1 MSDRLSGVEARLGGI
16 EQALADIT
24 RRIDALEGR
33 ELRPLAVLRAGPAAG
48 DVEIPELLPGLIGRA
63 DPTSLVSLVGRT
75 FVVLG
80 GAYLLRALT
89 ESGRLP
95 GRGGVF
101 LGLAYAVAWIAAADR
116 AGATRPLS
124 ALFHGLASVVISLP
138 LIWEASSH
146 FGLLS
151 PPASAAM
158 LMVITGLVLGVAWHR
173 HLESLA
179 GIAVIGS
186 IVTTVGLVVATGRPL
201 PFAGGLVV
209 LGASTLWLGERR
221 GWSWLRWVPA
231 LAVNLMAVVL
241 IGRAVLVPPQEPH
254 GVVIAL
260 LLMLMAV
267 YVCAVIWRTF
277 IVHQNVRAFE
287 MLQTP
292 CAVGLGLIGALIV
305 ARGDPRVA
313 SLAIG
318 GLGLLGAAGSYVAAF
333 WILRPRPAARANVVF
348 YSSLAVAFLLVSG
361 GSMLSGTALVAWC
374 GGLAL
379 TAAMLNGRHREPQLL
394 LHAAVLG
401 CAMAAVS
408 GMLEWAAAVWFT
420 RGPWLPL
427 SAAHVA
433 TVVVAAACLSTSQRT
448 PERTPAAGPSLVV
461 GVSRFMLA
469 LVLVAGIGA
478 AVVWWL
484 GPVVAGEPIDA
495 GVFASVTTVVL
506 AASAVAVAALSRLM
520 RYVEFRWLVYAVL
533 VAGALKLVVDDLRH
547 SSPATLFAALAVY
560 GVALILAP
568 QILRRAV
575 VPDQVA

>member
-1 MSDRLSGVEARLGGI
+1 MSDRLSRIEARLGAI
-16 EQALADIT
+16 DQALADVH
-24 RRIDALEGR
+24 RRIDALEALP
-33 ELRPLAVLRAGPAAG
+33 LRPSSSLDTDLAPAIVGAPAPPLSLGHPDLAG
-48 DVEIPELLPGLIGRA
+48 V
-63 DPTSLVSLVGRT
+63 VSLVGRT

-89 ESGRLP
+89 ETGRLP
-95 GRGGVF
+95 GRGGVA
-101 LGLAYAVAWIAAADR
+101 LGLAYAVAWFGAADR
-116 AGATRPLS
+116 TGVTRPLS
-124 ALFHGLASVVISLP
+124 GLVHGLAAVVISLP
-138 LIWEASSH
+138 LLWEASTH

-158 LMVITGLVLGVAWHR
+158 LMVITGLALGVAWHR

-201 PFAGGLVV
+201 PFAGGLVA

-221 GWSWLRWVPA
+221 GWSWLRWLPA

-241 IGRAVLVPPQEPH
+241 IGRAVLGPPQEPH

-260 LLMLMAV
+260 LLALMAV

-277 IVHQNVRAFE
+277 IVNQDVRAFE

-305 ARGDPRVA
+305 ARGEDGFA
-313 SLAIG
+313 SPAIG

-333 WILRPRPAARANVVF
+333 WMLRPRPAARANVVF
-348 YSSLAVAFLLVSG
+348 YSSLAVALLLVGG

-379 TAAMLNGRHREPQLL
+379 TAAILNGRNREPQLL

-401 CAMAAVS
+401 CAMAGVS
-408 GMLEWAAAVWFT
+408 GMLAWAAGVWLT

-433 TVVVAAACLSTSQRT
+433 TFVVAAACLSISQRT
-448 PERTPAAGPSLVV
+448 PERTPTAGPSLVV

-469 LVLVAGIGA
+469 VVLVAGIGG

-484 GPVVAGEPIDA
+484 GPLVAGEPIDA
-495 GVFASVTTVVL
+495 GVLASVTTVVL
-506 AASAVAVAALSRLM
+506 AASAVAVAAMSRLL

-533 VAGALKLVVDDLRH
+533 VAGALKLVVDDFRR

-568 QILRRAV
+568 RILRRAV
-575 VPDQVA
+575 VPDQPT